1 MLRMLHAFANPTSA
15 PVALGCLICKKRIME
30 KVREWYEVENGPDSE
45 LEVRHQMQRDVGQR
59 IGARTMRCFDVSEK
73 VEVCCGPPV
82 SVMNLVVCA
91 PWRMI
96 CSRTTRRTSL
106 IRLEDSV

>member
-1 MLRMLHAFANPTSA
+1 
-15 PVALGCLICKKRIME
+15 ME

-73 VEVCCGPPV
+73 VEVC
-82 SVMNLVVCA
+82 LWA
-91 PWRMI
+91 
-96 CSRTTRRTSL
+96 TSL
-106 IRLEDSV
+106 RNESRRLCAMADDLFAHDTTHVAYQT

>member
-1 MLRMLHAFANPTSA
+1 MLHGFANPTSA

-106 IRLEDSV
+106 IRLEESV